1 MVQKIE
7 THTPGE
13 HELKIGERQAICSGL
28 VTRCPNRPF
37 RCLEQNRHASYQG
50 SLSTTNKTIM
60 PMMKTRTIVQL
71 VLGKLVGI
79 SLGSVADYYF
89 GRKPATPLT
98 FGPLTLHCWSFLSGL
113 CGRSD
118 DDHGSDA
125 FYVHLL
131 IT

>member
-1 MVQKIE
+1 
-7 THTPGE
+7 
-13 HELKIGERQAICSGL
+13 
-28 VTRCPNRPF
+28 
-37 RCLEQNRHASYQG
+37 
-50 SLSTTNKTIM
+50 
-60 PMMKTRTIVQL
+60 MMKTRTIVQL

-98 FGPLTLHCWSFLSGL
+98 FAPLALHWSFLSGL

-118 DDHGSDA
+118 DDNGSDA

-131 IT
+131 ITCI